1 MSLGFGGDVATY
13 YAEFRRGYPDE
24 VLELLRDAFSLTTD
38 DTVLDLGC
46 GTGQLAV
53 PLAARVR
60 HVVGMDPEPDMLHHA
75 KESAARNG
83 TRNVSWVLGGDA
95 DVPALASLLDGRPLA
110 ATVIGQALHWMEHEA
125 LFAALAPMLRP
136 GGGIAVLANGAPAW
150 LQDSDWSR
158 ALRGFLE
165 KHFGTRLKDSC
176 GTAQHDRE
184 RYAQALDAAGFTDV
198 RHNEVAYAEESTFD
212 ELLGGVYSA
221 VPEQQLPA
229 RADRPSFADQL
240 RRALPTVE
248 SFTEQVRVS
257 VLSGR
262 VPAT

>member
-1 MSLGFGGDVATY
+1 
-13 YAEFRRGYPDE
+13 
-24 VLELLRDAFSLTTD
+24 
-38 DTVLDLGC
+38 
-46 GTGQLAV
+46 
-53 PLAARVR
+53 
-60 HVVGMDPEPDMLHHA
+60 
-75 KESAARNG
+75 
-83 TRNVSWVLGGDA
+83 VLGGDA
-95 DVPALASLLDGRPLA
+95 DVPALSSLLDGRPLA

-125 LFAALAPMLRP
+125 LFAALSPMLRP

-165 KHFGTRLKDSC
+165 EHFGTRLKDSC
-176 GTAQHDRE
+176 GTAQQDRE

-198 RHNEVAYAEESTFD
+198 RHKEIAYAEELTFD

-229 RADRPSFADQL
+229 RADRSSFADQL
-240 RRALPTVE
+240 RRALPADE

-262 VPAT
+262 VPSS